1 MPVPI
6 KVEPQPPVYQ
16 YTVPTAPFA
25 VRVVVPP
32 LHIAITPA
40 DIDIG
45 FADEFAHHLN
55 HDGAVLGG
63 EGQSHQKSR
72 QKLAGDVAPYLNGL
86 V

>member
-1 MPVPI
+1 LPVPI

-45 FADEFAHHLN
+45 FA
-55 HDGAVLGG
+55 GG
-63 EGQSHQKSR
+63 S
-72 QKLAGDVAPYLNGL
+72 GDVQLPEYVTFNANPDP
-86 V
+86 VTDTSE